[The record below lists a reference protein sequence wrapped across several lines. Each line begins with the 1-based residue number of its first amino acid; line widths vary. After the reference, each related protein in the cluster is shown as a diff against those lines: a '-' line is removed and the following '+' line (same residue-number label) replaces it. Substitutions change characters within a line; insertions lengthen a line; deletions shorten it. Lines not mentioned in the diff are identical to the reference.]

1 MRQLLRAVIF
11 GILGYLVGAT
21 LTWLVRGGSLG
32 DEVCVVFGYVVG
44 LIGWLFGI
52 GMGDTWVREWF
63 GRPASELEVTD
74 WKRYLG
80 FSTDH
85 KVIGIQYM
93 VTFLV
98 VLLLGGVAAMVMRLE
113 LAQAGEGILSAD
125 RYNQVMS
132 MHGIL
137 MIAVAVAAILGS
149 FGNYLVPIMIGADDM
164 AFPRL
169 NAVTFWLIPPVAI
182 GLLAAPTLG
191 SFDTGWTAYPP
202 LSVINNSGQIL
213 FVLAVTTFGLSSIL
227 GGLNVVTTIVTMRAP
242 GMTWGRLPIFVWA
255 AFSASVLSLLVTQF
269 FAASLVLIAMDRVAG
284 TVFFDGGAGGDPLLY
299 QHLFWFYSHP
309 AVYVM
314 VLPAFGVVLEVITH
328 MARKPLFAYKA
339 VVVSL
344 LTIAGLSVIVWAH
357 HMFTSGM
364 ATYLH
369 GPFMFATEMISVPT
383 GVIFLSAVATL
394 WQGRLWMKTPLLFA
408 MIWVFQFLMGGVTG
422 IFLAD
427 VATDVQLHDTY
438 FVVAHFHYTIM
449 GGMLFAFLAGIF
461 FWFPKITGRMIND
474 RLGIVFAL
482 WLTVGFQITFLP
494 QFWLGTNGMNRRIAD
509 YPEQLEGANL
519 FSSISSFLLGASF
532 LLLVYILV
540 SGARRGPVAGPNPW
554 NASTLEWQVSSPPP
568 EHNFSGQPRV
578 VDHPYV
584 YGTAGSRH
592 AEFVGVTT
600 TREQA
605 EDRNGDHDG

>member
-98 VLLLGGVAAMVMRLE
+98 VLLLGGVAAMAMRLE

-482 WLTVGFQITFLP
+482 WLTVGFQLTFLP

>member
-63 GRPASELEVTD
+63 GRPASELEVTG

-98 VLLLGGVAAMVMRLE
+98 VLLLGGVAAMAMRLE

>member
-63 GRPASELEVTD
+63 GRPAGELEVTG

-98 VLLLGGVAAMVMRLE
+98 VLLLGGVAALAMRLE

-339 VVVSL
+339 AVVSL
-344 LTIAGLSVIVWAH
+344 LTIAGMSVIVWAH

-482 WLTVGFQITFLP
+482 WLTVGFQLTFLP

-605 EDRNGDHDG
+605 GDRNGDHDG

>member
-11 GILGYLVGAT
+11 GILGYLIGAT

-63 GRPASELEVTD
+63 GRPASEQEVTG

-80 FSTDH
+80 FSTNH

-98 VLLLGGVAAMVMRLE
+98 VLLLGGVAALAMRLE

-202 LSVINNSGQIL
+202 LSVINNGGQIL

-284 TVFFDGGAGGDPLLY
+284 TVFFDGVAGGDPLLY

-339 VVVSL
+339 AVVSL
-344 LTIAGLSVIVWAH
+344 LTIAGMSVIVWAH

-482 WLTVGFQITFLP
+482 WLTVGFQLTFLP

-592 AEFVGVTT
+592 AEFVDVTT
-600 TREQA
+600 AQEQA
-605 EDRNGDHDG
+605 GDRDGDHDG